1 MGSISTPTATRNEAA
16 VSRFSS
22 TPGNMVNLQPQTGW
36 PRLPFNP
43 VPVPNFLRVLTRA
56 TAATEAYAA
65 AEKAL
70 ANGQLTARQRE
81 QIALA
86 VAEINGSEYCL
97 VAHTVNSR
105 NAGLSEEEIGLARK
119 AAANDRKAE
128 AILRLTQAVVLQRGH
143 IRDNE
148 LRAVR
153 SAGVSEA
160 ELIEVMANIAL
171 NVFTNYLNIVSKTE
185 VDFPLLH
192 PEVKDSIATAHS
204 LEVAEGRRANR
215 KTGEVEVAPA
225 SSNSRSGG
233 DAARRPIPTREEIRL
248 AP

>member
-1 MGSISTPTATRNEAA
+1 MPP
-16 VSRFSS
+16 FSS
-22 TPGNMVNLQPQTGW
+22 TAENTVDLRPQTRW
-36 PRLPFNP
+36 PSLPLNL
-43 VPVPNFLRVLTRA
+43 VPVPNFLRVLSRA
-56 TAATEAYAA
+56 AAATEAYAA
-65 AEKAL
+65 AERAL

-105 NAGLSEEEIGLARK
+105 DAGLSEEEIGLARK

-128 AILRLTQAVVLQRGH
+128 AMLRFTQAVVLQRGR
-143 IRDNE
+143 IRDTE

-171 NVFTNYLNIVSKTE
+171 HVFTNYLNIVSKTE

-192 PEVKDSIATAHS
+192 PEVEEPIATEHS
-204 LEVAEGRRANR
+204 LVVAEGRRAR
-215 KTGEVEVAPA
+215 TEAGDARVAPVA
-225 SSNSRSGG
+225 FGSRNRG
-233 DAARRPIPTREEIRL
+233 DDGRKPIPTHEEIR
-248 AP
+248 